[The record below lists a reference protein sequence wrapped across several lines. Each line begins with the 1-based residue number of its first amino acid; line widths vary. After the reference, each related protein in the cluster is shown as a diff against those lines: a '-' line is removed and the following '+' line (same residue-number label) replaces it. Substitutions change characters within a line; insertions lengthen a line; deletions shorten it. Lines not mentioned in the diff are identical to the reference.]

1 MAVLEFIRD
10 YLVMTLGLMASFFLG
25 IFIFGLMIQFVSQLT
40 FKSLGN
46 AFGPGGTYVVAWLGT
61 PVHEIGHALF
71 CLIFLHK
78 IKDIQFFKPDENTG
92 TLGYVYH
99 TWNPKNPWMVMGNFF
114 IGIGP
119 MVLGSAVL
127 FTLFYFLL
135 PDSAGIWSSIGD
147 NIKSLGNGASI
158 TDYLAAFKDSAFI
171 ILGHIF
177 NWSNL
182 GLWQFWVFLYLAVCV
197 ASNIRL
203 SWADIKGS
211 FSAIGC
217 VILPFMIASLI
228 LMLAGRGGDT
238 FTPYI
243 TPVLG
248 VIYSFLV
255 LALIL
260 ALTGF
265 IIIYI
270 FSALIYWLRLR
281 LILNPFH

>member
-1 MAVLEFIRD
+1 MAVLEFLRD
-10 YLVMTLGLMASFFLG
+10 YLLTTLGLMASLFLG
-25 IFIFGLMIQFVSQLT
+25 IFIFGLLIQFISQLS

-61 PVHEIGHALF
+61 PVHELGHALF

-78 IKDIQFFKPDENTG
+78 IRDIQFFKPDENTG

-99 TWNPKNPWMVMGNFF
+99 TWNPKNPWMVVGNFF
-114 IGIGP
+114 IGVGP
-119 MVLGSAVL
+119 MLLGSAAL

-135 PDSAGIWSSIGD
+135 PDSAGIWGSIGD
-147 NIKSLGNGASI
+147 TIKSLENGAPAM
-158 TDYLAAFKDSAFI
+158 DYLTAFKDSAFI

-177 NWSNL
+177 TSSNL
-182 GLWQFWVFLYLAVCV
+182 GLWQFWVFLYLAICI

-211 FSAIGC
+211 FLAVGC
-217 VILPFMIASLI
+217 IILPFMIVSLI
-228 LMLAGRGGDT
+228 LMLSGQGGDT

-260 ALTGF
+260 ALVGF
-265 IIIYI
+265 ILIYL
-270 FSALIYWLRLR
+270 FSGFIYWLKTRS
-281 LILNPFH
+281 ILNPFR